1 MTSNEPLSRQDMDL
15 LLRFLPL
22 FEAPD
27 YAPVEAWAGVAGTPE
42 GTITAFCPVYTAAV
56 IEFFALVGRLCW
68 SDEDYDPLTVGIMVL
83 DSRFIARATLDEF
96 KAMLAYCESGGRVH
110 PRNWETLFNAG
121 CVTDLLRR
129 LAVLRAER
137 RRRTRLESGSVRQKP

>member
-1 MTSNEPLSRQDMDL
+1 MTRNEPLSRQDMDQ

-56 IEFFALVGRLCW
+56 IEFFALAGRRCR
-68 SDEDYDPLTVGIMVL
+68 SDEDDDPLMVGTM
-83 DSRFIARATLDEF
+83 
-96 KAMLAYCESGGRVH
+96 
-110 PRNWETLFNAG
+110 
-121 CVTDLLRR
+121 
-129 LAVLRAER
+129 LRAEG